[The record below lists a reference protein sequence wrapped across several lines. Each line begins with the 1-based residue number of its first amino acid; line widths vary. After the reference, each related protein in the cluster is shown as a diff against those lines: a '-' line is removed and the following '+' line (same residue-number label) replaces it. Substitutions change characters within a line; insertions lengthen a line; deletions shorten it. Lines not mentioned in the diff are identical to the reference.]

1 MNIYDE
7 IKSLIRQG
15 YNNKQIQDKLMVTYA
30 QINYQR
36 KKIQR
41 EVWADQRE
49 KKIPL
54 KYIKKIKKKY

>member
-41 EVWADQRE
+41 EVWAD
-49 KKIPL
+49 
-54 KYIKKIKKKY
+54 